1 MNKTLYVTSFNKKLF
16 EVTGKSMVESFLNT
30 KMEGHLLITY
40 EDDIS
45 KEIPKADNITLLNLE
60 DYKFLNDWLE
70 TNKDIIPKEY
80 GGEMEGCGCKDIPP
94 NKHYYKDH
102 IKRCPNLGFNRR
114 ASLWF
119 RKIAA
124 MNHALEMATSED
136 YENHPDEENPQRIVF
151 IDSDVIFKNGIS
163 DDFLDKA
170 FKNVGFFFHLGTH
183 RKRIGTGIESGFI
196 GFSRDNQG
204 FDFLKIVIDS
214 FTGGDYRKYDRWDDG
229 YVFRKIWEEHPEI
242 PSKDVVGPHPLKPFS
257 HVVRYGMFAKYL
269 EHDKGSHTRK
279 YGIFTDSTR
288 I

>member
-16 EVTGKSMVESFLNT
+16 DATGKAMIQSFLSS
-30 KMEGHLLITY
+30 KIEGDLLVTH
-40 EDDIS
+40 EDDIA
-45 KEIPKADNITLLNLE
+45 KEIPKADTISLLKLE
-60 DYKFLNDWLE
+60 DYEFLNHWLRE
-70 TNKDIIPKEY
+70 NKDIIPVEY

-124 MNHALEMATSED
+124 MHKALSVSKD
-136 YENHPDEENPQRIVF
+136 KGYERVVF
-151 IDSDVIFKNGIS
+151 IDSDVLFKKSIT
-163 DDFLDKA
+163 DEFLDKIFNSA
-170 FKNVGFFFHLGTH
+170 GFFFHLGIH

-204 FDFLKIVIDS
+204 FDFLQIVINS
-214 FTGGDYRKYDRWDDG
+214 FITGDYRKYDRWDDG

-242 PSKDVVGPHPLKPFS
+242 PSKDVVGPHQLKPFS
-257 HVVRYGMFAKYL
+257 HVVRYGMFAPYL
-269 EHDKGSHTRK
+269 EHDKGSHTRR

>member
-16 EVTGKSMVESFLNT
+16 DATGKAMIQSFLSS
-30 KMEGHLLITY
+30 KIEGDLLVTH
-40 EDDIS
+40 EDDIA
-45 KEIPKADNITLLNLE
+45 KEIPKADTISLLKLE
-60 DYKFLNDWLE
+60 DYEFLNHWLRE
-70 TNKDIIPKEY
+70 NKDIIPTEY

-124 MNHALEMATSED
+124 MHKALSVSKD
-136 YENHPDEENPQRIVF
+136 KGYERIVF
-151 IDSDVIFKNGIS
+151 IDSDVVFKKTIT
-163 DDFLDKA
+163 DEFLDKI
-170 FKNVGFFFHLGTH
+170 FKSAGFFFHLGIH

-196 GFSRDNQG
+196 GFSKNNQG
-204 FDFLKIVIDS
+204 FDFLQIVINS
-214 FTGGDYRKYDRWDDG
+214 FITGDYRKYDRWDDG

-242 PSKDVVGPHPLKPFS
+242 PSKDVVGPHQLKPFS
-257 HVVRYGMFAKYL
+257 HVVRYGMFAPYL
-269 EHDKGSHTRK
+269 EHDKGSHTRRYK
-279 YGIFTDSTR
+279 IFTDSTR